1 MMTSTSVRARSIQ
14 KWKTAGWLVA
24 GVVLPAGSAAALV
37 GVRGTVPNAD
47 IALLI
52 TGAVVVVA
60 TSGRRSAA
68 AVAAVSATAGY
79 DYFHTFPYH
88 SLTIANRNDALATIV
103 LGVVALTVG
112 QIAARASDTH
122 IELVLLVGAVVLS
135 QAVPEPARFLVDH
148 RGLDVALA
156 VLVFATALG
165 IPPSAFRGISSQAV
179 RLVVSLVAAAL
190 ILPVLSWAVSR
201 LVTTV
206 ALRRGVLAV
215 GLAPAEIASVATTS
229 LAGGDTA
236 VAAGMLVG
244 STLVTV
250 VGAGFAL
257 RLLGGGGHI
266 HPLSLLTNLGL
277 VVGAPMI
284 LGVAI
289 RSKVTLSERQ
299 EATLERVC
307 VIVVTLLVWLV
318 ASQVRLSR
326 AYVGVAVALVL
337 FLIGS
342 ALLGVVLGIRAPAA
356 VANALL
362 LTTSMR
368 DFAVAAG
375 IAVAAF
381 GATSAAPLG
390 LYGVIAI
397 GWGITIA
404 TIRPINQP
412 IAPIDE

>member
-1 MMTSTSVRARSIQ
+1 LRRNSTTIA
-14 KWKTAGWLVA
+14 WFAA
-24 GVVLPAGSAAALV
+24 GVVLPAGSAATLV
-37 GVRGTVPNAD
+37 SVRGTVPNAD

-52 TGAVVVVA
+52 TGAVVLVA

-68 AVAAVSATAGY
+68 AVAAMSATLGY
-79 DYFHTFPYH
+79 DYFHTVPYH
-88 SLTIANRNDALATIV
+88 SLTIANRNDLLATVV
-103 LGVVALTVG
+103 LGVLTLTVG

-122 IELVLLVGAVVLS
+122 IELVLLVGAVALS

-148 RGLDVALA
+148 RGLDASLA
-156 VLVFATALG
+156 VLVFATAVA
-165 IPPSAFRGISSQAV
+165 IPPSAFVGLSARAG
-179 RLVVSLVAAAL
+179 RLIVSLVAAAVV
-190 ILPVLSWAVSR
+190 LPALSWTVSR
-201 LVTTV
+201 LVAQV

-229 LAGGDTA
+229 LAGGDA
-236 VAAGMLVG
+236 PVAAGMLVG

-250 VGAGFAL
+250 AAAGFAL
-257 RLLGGGGHI
+257 RLLGGGAHI
-266 HPLSLLTNLGL
+266 QPWALLTNLGL
-277 VVGAPMI
+277 VVGAPMV

-289 RSKVTLSERQ
+289 RARIAISERQ
-299 EATLERVC
+299 EATLERVA

-326 AYVGVAVALVL
+326 AYVLVALALVL

-342 ALLGVVLGIRAPAA
+342 AVLGAVLGARAPAP
-356 VANALL
+356 VATALL

-381 GATSAAPLG
+381 GAAAAAPLG
-390 LYGVIAI
+390 LYGVMAI
-397 GWGITIA
+397 GWGMALA
-404 TIRPINQP
+404 TLRPTKRIHTSGGHTPN
-412 IAPIDE
+412 

>member
-1 MMTSTSVRARSIQ
+1 MPKAEWRTIA
-14 KWKTAGWLVA
+14 WLAA
-24 GVVLPAGSAAALV
+24 GVILPAGSAAALV
-37 GVRGTVPNAD
+37 SVRGTVPNAD
-47 IALLI
+47 IALLL

-68 AVAAVSATAGY
+68 AVAAASATVGY
-79 DYFHTFPYH
+79 DYFHTLPYH

-103 LGVVALTVG
+103 LGILTLTVG

-122 IELVLLVGAVVLS
+122 LELVLLVGAVVLS

-156 VLVFATALG
+156 VLVFATAIA
-165 IPPSAFRGISSQAV
+165 IPPSAFGGLTARAG
-179 RLVVSLVAAAL
+179 RLIVSLVAAAVV
-190 ILPVLSWAVSR
+190 LPMLSWSVSR
-201 LVTTV
+201 LVATL

-229 LAGGDTA
+229 LAGGDA
-236 VAAGMLVG
+236 PVAAGMLVG
-244 STLVTV
+244 STLITV
-250 VGAGFAL
+250 VAAGFGL
-257 RLLGGGGHI
+257 RLLGGGASI

-277 VVGAPMI
+277 VVGTPMV

-289 RSKVTLSERQ
+289 RSRVALSERQ
-299 EATLERVC
+299 EATFERVS

-318 ASQVRLSR
+318 ASQVRLSS
-326 AYVGVAVALVL
+326 AYFMVAVALLL
-337 FLIGS
+337 FLLGS
-342 ALLGVVLGIRAPAA
+342 AALGTAFGYRAPAP
-356 VANALL
+356 VATALL

-381 GATSAAPLG
+381 GAAAAAPLG

-397 GWGITIA
+397 GWGMAVA
-404 TIRPINQP
+404 TIRPTP
-412 IAPIDE
+412 PGASAPPTSP